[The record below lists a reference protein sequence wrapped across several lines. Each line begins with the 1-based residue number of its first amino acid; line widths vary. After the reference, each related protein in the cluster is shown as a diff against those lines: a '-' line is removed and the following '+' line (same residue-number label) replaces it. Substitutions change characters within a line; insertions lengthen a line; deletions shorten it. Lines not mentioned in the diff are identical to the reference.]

1 MAKDNDF
8 TVTLTEREVRYI
20 YNLILHNDLWSKFG
34 KTEFKENL
42 KMKLV
47 GGLGYGKV

>member
-1 MAKDNDF
+1 MDEKNGF
-8 TVTLTEREVRYI
+8 TVTITEREVKFI

-34 KTEFKENL
+34 ETEFKENL

-47 GGLGYGKV
+47 GGLNYGR